1 MLEIR
6 SFKFDDADAMNELL
20 RDSIISKRAQI
31 FVSNGEII
39 IPIENG
45 LLPNN
50 KQRIKLLEETI
61 IDFSRAKDEIDFS
74 QEAMTLEFAKI
85 EQAVVGLKEQY
96 IATPQNKQ
104 DVKHNKSIDSEI
116 KRLDEIVG
124 QKKKQFNMN
133 LQELNR
139 ININIE
145 VAQIKIAE
153 LSKDVQK

>member
-20 RDSIISKRAQI
+20 RDSIISKKAQI
-31 FVSNGEII
+31 FISNGEII

-50 KQRIKLLEETI
+50 KQRIKFLEETI